1 MLLLFNP
8 TGLLRHRR
16 YAEPLGPGTARMSK
30 TLITVAFTSPA
41 LWLALVVAVLVPS
54 VSSAQSTSSS
64 PKSQSSAAVSP
75 APPHRMKLMLK
86 DGSFELVREYHIEGD
101 RVRYYNLD
109 SSQWEQMP
117 AALVDWDATKKVEA
131 EDEQH
136 DAAILA
142 KVEKQEQERNATTL
156 DIDASLEAAPGVFL
170 PSGIGLWSFDGHTM
184 VALNQAEIDSKLS
197 KGHFIEQVM
206 VPVPIVP
213 TRHNISIKGEHAKM
227 RIRTA
232 RPEFYIRTADQRMP
246 DLKLIRAK
254 IRGGN
259 RDLEHVDELFNEQ
272 WESGNTVPMQ
282 RWEVAK
288 GVYRFTLGEPLASGE
303 YVLAEVLQNEEM
315 SFYVWDFG
323 LDASSEANAR

>member
-1 MLLLFNP
+1 
-8 TGLLRHRR
+8 
-16 YAEPLGPGTARMSK
+16 MSK
-30 TLITVAFTSPA
+30 TPIKVAFTGPA
-41 LWLALVVAVLVPS
+41 SWLALVVAILVPS
-54 VSSAQSTSSS
+54 VFAAQNTPS
-64 PKSQSSAAVSP
+64 PQKGQSSAAASP
-75 APPHRMKLMLK
+75 AVPHRMKLMLK

-131 EDEQH
+131 EDQQH
-136 DAAILA
+136 EAAILA
-142 KVEKQEQERNATTL
+142 NVEKQEQERNATTL

-232 RPEFYIRTADQRMP
+232 QPEFYIRTADGRMP
-246 DLKLIRAK
+246 DLKLIHAK
-254 IRGGN
+254 IHGGSRN
-259 RDLEHVDELFNEQ
+259 LEHVDELFNEQ

-288 GVYRFTLGEPLASGE
+288 GVYRFTLGEPLAPGE
-303 YVLAEVLQNEEM
+303 YVLAEVLQNEEL

-323 LDASSEANAR
+323 FDSSAQTKTR